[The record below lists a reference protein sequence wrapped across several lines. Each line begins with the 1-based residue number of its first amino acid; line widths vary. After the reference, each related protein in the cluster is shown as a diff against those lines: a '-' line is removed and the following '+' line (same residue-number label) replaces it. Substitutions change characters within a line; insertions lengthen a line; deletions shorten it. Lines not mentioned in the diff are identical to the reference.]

1 VHPPSPSYYFCPD
14 DGKGCTLDMC
24 DGAGTCAHPLVS
36 AGHGCTDGLGAGCGR
51 TCDGVSDECP
61 TTGLAPAGSFD
72 PFCAPCE
79 ACDGAGACVAAPIS
93 IPQCKRPTAAGGARL
108 LVKKSADDP
117 RRRLIWRW
125 ATGEATT
132 LEDFGTPELDDDYA
146 LCVYEALSSTTPRN
160 SIQANLLAELTCL
173 IRPAGGEV
181 RRAVCATARGSA

>member
-1 VHPPSPSYYFCPD
+1 
-14 DGKGCTLDMC
+14 M
-24 DGAGTCAHPLVS
+24 S
-36 AGHGCTDGLGAGCGR
+36 AR
-51 TCDGVSDECP
+51 S
-61 TTGLAPAGSFD
+61 GLAPAGSFD

-125 ATGEATT
+125 ATGEVTT
-132 LEDFGTPELDDDYA
+132 LEDFGTPEFDDDYA

-160 SIQANLLAELTCL
+160 SIQANLLAGNS
-173 IRPAGGEV
+173 PP
-181 RRAVCATARGSA
+181 GSALLAAVRHSALPLAARRELGIHRSC